1 MLDHRL
7 RSCDTEITFWQRLVQ
22 LLSLLRKTDHVVQP
36 PLSAVYN
43 LITLEKIDSTS
54 EHAVE
59 PEGIIDLR
67 N

>member
-22 LLSLLRKTDHVVQP
+22 LLSLLRKSDHVVQS
-36 PLSAVYN
+36 PLSAVHN
-43 LITLEKIDSTS
+43 FLTLEKIDSTS